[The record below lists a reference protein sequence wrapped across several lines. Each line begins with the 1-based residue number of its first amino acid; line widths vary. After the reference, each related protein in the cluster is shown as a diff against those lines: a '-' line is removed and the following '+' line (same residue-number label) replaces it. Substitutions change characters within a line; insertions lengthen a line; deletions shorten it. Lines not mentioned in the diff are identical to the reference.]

1 MNIQDKIKAINE
13 QEARLVFDAFGGNEA
28 WELGKILVDE
38 AKLLGFCPAISIRNI
53 NGFSVFQY
61 GFEGTG
67 LEHEAWM
74 ERKENTAI
82 YKGMSTMK
90 VHLLEEESS
99 IDILND
105 WFMDPMTYSTCPG
118 AFPIRVKNAGI
129 VGTIIVSGISVLMDH
144 NLIVN
149 ALCKYLNINDITQI
163 EE

>member
-1 MNIQDKIKAINE
+1 MNINDKIKAINE
-13 QEARLVFDAFGGNEA
+13 QESRLVFDKFGAKEA
-28 WELGKILVDE
+28 WELGKVIVAQAE
-38 AKLLGFCPAISIRNI
+38 LLGVSPAISIRNTT
-53 NGFSVFQY
+53 GYPVFQY

-90 VHLLEEESS
+90 VHLLEEESN
-99 IDILND
+99 IDIVND

-149 ALCKYLNINDITQI
+149 ALCEYLNINDITQI